1 MKKKKRAVPRLS
13 VCRQNPPY
21 FRHGLLNRVDT
32 RRVVI
37 MLSLSSG
44 PDPSL
49 LDLCVYDFHMRIISD
64 LKALSSTIR
73 IRDRSAFRGPV
84 PHPLLILMI
93 RQIRCM
99 LIQYQTRE
107 ILLSN
112 IYMQCRGSNNTA
124 QQWWKFHF
132 LTLVLQYLIIKWPSI
147 RWFRFYH

>member
-73 IRDRSAFRGPV
+73 IRDRSAFRSPV
-84 PHPLLILMI
+84 PQPLLILMM
-93 RQIRCM
+93 RQMRCM

-112 IYMQCRGSNNTA
+112 IYIYIYRGIINTA

-132 LTLVLQYLIIKWPSI
+132 LTLVYPIIKWPSI
-147 RWFRFYH
+147 RWFQFYH